1 MKTKI
6 FIALISL
13 TLLHCQLKSQSALVP
28 VNSDYQHFIRR
39 MEIRSGAFST
49 YFHSGVQPISRK
61 DLGIYIDSFDVA
73 TYSLTSRD
81 YANLEYLQLDNPDWT
96 GAGMAK
102 NRKPFLKYFYKKD
115 AAMLSYQDSDFEI
128 YANPIWGVSAAR
140 ETFLD
145 PVLANNRL
153 LGTNNRGFELRGSI
167 SKKIGFYTY
176 TTEHIQVAPIHLRQY
191 VSQNRF
197 FPTASLTKQLKPG
210 QYSFFQTRG
219 YLTFSPVK
227 PIMLQFGQDRNFIG
241 DGYRSMFLSDF
252 GKDYLFLKMNTKVWR
267 INYMNLFAQ
276 GIDFNQKKHD
286 SILSDKKYMAMHHLS
301 INISKNL
308 NIGVSEYILFDRRD
322 SLGRDM
328 GFDPNYLNPVV
339 FYRAVEHG
347 LNSSD
352 NAMIAGNFKWNFMKH
367 FSLYGQLLLDELKV
381 EEYLNNRGWW
391 ANKYAFQAG
400 LHYIDAFG
408 IKHLDLQYEFN
419 RITPYTF
426 THFKR
431 SQHHIHMNQP
441 MGHPLGANF
450 NENVMIVR
458 FQPTKKMFITSTVIF
473 AIKGLDSDTSV
484 WGGDIIHRSYREAEH
499 EYGNFTTQG
508 VKQILS
514 LVDVNASYM
523 LFHNIFLEANIQYR
537 YSNVDEA
544 YKNKTVYKQNHAEN
558 WWFYLGLRLNIP
570 RNTQFF

>member
-1 MKTKI
+1 
-6 FIALISL
+6 
-13 TLLHCQLKSQSALVP
+13 
-28 VNSDYQHFIRR
+28 
-39 MEIRSGAFST
+39 
-49 YFHSGVQPISRK
+49 
-61 DLGIYIDSFDVA
+61 
-73 TYSLTSRD
+73 
-81 YANLEYLQLDNPDWT
+81 
-96 GAGMAK
+96 
-102 NRKPFLKYFYKKD
+102 
-115 AAMLSYQDSDFEI
+115 
-128 YANPIWGVSAAR
+128 
-140 ETFLD
+140 
-145 PVLANNRL
+145 
-153 LGTNNRGFELRGSI
+153 
-167 SKKIGFYTY
+167 
-176 TTEHIQVAPIHLRQY
+176 
-191 VSQNRF
+191 
-197 FPTASLTKQLKPG
+197 
-210 QYSFFQTRG
+210 
-219 YLTFSPVK
+219 
-227 PIMLQFGQDRNFIG
+227 
-241 DGYRSMFLSDF
+241 
-252 GKDYLFLKMNTKVWR
+252 MNTKVWR

-276 GIDFNQKKHD
+276 GIDYKSRND
-286 SILSDKKYMAMHHLS
+286 SILSDKKYVAMHHLS

-339 FYRAVEHG
+339 FYRAIEHG

-381 EEYLNNRGWW
+381 KEYLNNRGWW

-419 RITPYTF
+419 RVTPYTF

-441 MGHPLGANF
+441 MAHPLGANF

-458 FQPTKKMFITSTVIF
+458 FQPSKRMFITSTAIF
-473 AIKGLDSDTSV
+473 AIKGLDSDTAV
-484 WGGDIIHRSYREAEH
+484 WGGDIIHKSYREAERQ
-499 EYGNFTTQG
+499 YGNFTTQG

-514 LVDVNASYM
+514 IVDFNASYM
-523 LFHNIFLEANIQYR
+523 LFHNIFLEANVQYR